1 MTALAIQVK
10 NTSVFFKT
18 RKGFFRFNKHHAL
31 SDISFDLKRGE
42 TLGIIGRNGCG
53 KSTLLKV
60 LANIF
65 QPDRGEVKCF
75 VNNVSLQT
83 LSAGFDKELSG
94 RDNAILAAML
104 LGHNKIEAKA
114 GLDDIQQFSELG
126 AAFNEPVKTYSSGM
140 KARLGFSVAIRMHA
154 DVLLVDEVLGV
165 GDSRFKRKA
174 EAAILDKMNSDQT
187 VVFVSHSSAQ
197 VKRLCDRVVWLE
209 QGKVVKVG
217 ASSDIVD
224 EYEVFMKDIK
234 LIKRGAA

>member
-1 MTALAIQVK
+1 M
-10 NTSVFFKT
+10 
-18 RKGFFRFNKHHAL
+18 
-31 SDISFDLKRGE
+31 
-42 TLGIIGRNGCG
+42 
-53 KSTLLKV
+53 
-60 LANIF
+60 
-65 QPDRGEVKCF
+65 
-75 VNNVSLQT
+75 
-83 LSAGFDKELSG
+83 
-94 RDNAILAAML
+94 
-104 LGHNKIEAKA
+104 
-114 GLDDIQQFSELG
+114 
-126 AAFNEPVKTYSSGM
+126 
-140 KARLGFSVAIRMHA
+140 
-154 DVLLVDEVLGV
+154 